1 MGATTRVAP
10 TTAFIAPIVAG
21 LALLSAC
28 SDNKA
33 AEQRIFVTSVNG
45 GEILRSDV
53 ETGGVRTT
61 DSVEIKVRNDT
72 KAGSGT
78 APTSTGTGSTSTD
91 STTTTTGSAG
101 ATAQDVVV
109 TKYKVSFSRADGG
122 SVPGALE
129 GGTAIYAPA
138 NGTEGTG
145 RIAVVLGSHKDSPPL
160 SGLAGGGSITATAR
174 IELVGEDRAGNN
186 VSTVAYLT
194 VSFGNWSDTST
205 TTTTTQ

>member
-1 MGATTRVAP
+1 MKRSAVWN
-10 TTAFIAPIVAG
+10 VLMLLV
-21 LALLSAC
+21 LAAC

-33 AEQRIFVTSVNG
+33 AEQRIFVTSING

-53 ETGGVRTT
+53 ETDGVRTT

-91 STTTTTGSAG
+91 STTTTGSAG

-122 SVPGALE
+122 PVPGAFE

-145 RIAVVLGSHKDSPPL
+145 RIAVVLGSHKNASPL
-160 SGLAGGGSITATAR
+160 SGLAGSGSITATAR
-174 IELVGEDRAGNN
+174 IELIGEDRAGNN
-186 VSTVAYLT
+186 VSAVAYLT
-194 VSFGNWSDTST
+194 VSFGNWSDTT
-205 TTTTTQ
+205 TTP

>member
-1 MGATTRVAP
+1 MLLV
-10 TTAFIAPIVAG
+10 
-21 LALLSAC
+21 LAAC

-91 STTTTTGSAG
+91 STTTTGSAG

-122 SVPGALE
+122 PVPGAFE

-138 NGTEGTG
+138 NGSEGTG
-145 RIAVVLGSHKDSPPL
+145 RIAVVLGSHKGSSPL
-160 SGLAGGGSITATAR
+160 SELAGGGSFTATAR
-174 IELVGEDRAGNN
+174 IELAGEDRAGNN
-186 VSTVAYLT
+186 ASTVAYLT
-194 VSFGNWSDTST
+194 VSFGNWSDTT
-205 TTTTTQ
+205 TTTTP